1 MLAQALP
8 GHGCVEPRTTSG
20 AILARARL
28 ANLYLCLDLTHAME
42 APMVCPVCRETKYR
56 RVDWFNPQWQAHSPI
71 VMGHQGGDFDRCKA
85 CYYNIGQHAPGRSVP
100 RRDDATAIV
109 LAKELKRLGR
119 PLASGPPGSASVV
132 EEFLASWMS
141 HPTLV
146 ETFHGSG
153 AVETTCPT
161 DPKQRKTRDGRSLFD
176 PTNKV
181 YEKCFHLLWPN
192 LVGTRKHVNLG
203 NVIESVLGVREQAV
217 KQRHFLQEDEAVNS
231 LCKRLGEFVNVAYH
245 FIMYTDSREDPVRSW
260 VEFVHRLQVP
270 DVD

>member
-1 MLAQALP
+1 MGAVPSRRLA
-8 GHGCVEPRTTSG
+8 PRTQSKQKLMMG
-20 AILARARL
+20 A
-28 ANLYLCLDLTHAME
+28 
-42 APMVCPVCRETKYR
+42 
-56 RVDWFNPQWQAHSPI
+56 
-71 VMGHQGGDFDRCKA
+71 
-85 CYYNIGQHAPGRSVP
+85 
-100 RRDDATAIV
+100 
-109 LAKELKRLGR
+109 
-119 PLASGPPGSASVV
+119 
-132 EEFLASWMS
+132 
-141 HPTLV
+141 
-146 ETFHGSG
+146 
-153 AVETTCPT
+153 
-161 DPKQRKTRDGRSLFD
+161 RSLFD

-181 YEKCFHLLWPN
+181 YEKCFWLLWPN